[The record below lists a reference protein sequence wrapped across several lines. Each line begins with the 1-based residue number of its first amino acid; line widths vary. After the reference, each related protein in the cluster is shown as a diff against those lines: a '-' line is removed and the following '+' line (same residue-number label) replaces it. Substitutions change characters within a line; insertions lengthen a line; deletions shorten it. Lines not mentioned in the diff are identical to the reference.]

1 MDEHRDDDSSTTT
14 VADGYDVLAEKADR
28 DLGRA
33 NSPWGD
39 SYFQRHYSWPATEA
53 VLPDVADDRVLLAGC
68 GRGDHIDWFLERG
81 AEVVGVDASETAVRT
96 ARDRFGDE
104 ATFRRADITQPL
116 DFGDCVFDLV
126 FSNLA
131 LSHVEEWTATF
142 AEFRRV
148 LSSSGTLAFTTVH
161 PLYLRRDAD
170 ASYYETT
177 EFANSWPGA
186 EIATY
191 YRPMSAIIDAV
202 VSSGF
207 RLEAFEEP
215 KPRDEFREYC
225 PDRYEA
231 AMEEP
236 ELLVVR
242 ARAD

>member
-1 MDEHRDDDSSTTT
+1 MEENGDDSSTTT
-14 VADGYDVLAEKADR
+14 VAEGYDVLAEKADH
-28 DLGRA
+28 DLERA
-33 NSPWGD
+33 DSPWGD

-68 GRGDHIDWFLERG
+68 GRGDHVGWFLERG
-81 AEVVGVDASETAVRT
+81 AEVVGVDASEAAVRT

-104 ATFRRADITQPL
+104 ATFCRADVTQPL
-116 DFGDCVFDLV
+116 DFGDGVFDLV
-126 FSNLA
+126 FSNLV
-131 LSHVEEWTATF
+131 LSHVEEWTPVF

-148 LSSSGTLAFTTVH
+148 LSSAGTLAFTTVH
-161 PLYLRRDAD
+161 PLYLRRDGD

-177 EFANSWPGA
+177 EFTNSWPGA
-186 EIATY
+186 DIPTY
-191 YRPMSAIIDAV
+191 YRPIGAIIDAV
-202 VSSGF
+202 ISAGF

-215 KPRDEFREYC
+215 QPRDEFREHC

-231 AMEEP
+231 AMAEP